1 MGKQNLPA
9 VRRKTVFITGGAG
22 FIGSYLS
29 EKLVARGDRVFV
41 LDNLSTGRAE
51 NIRHLRS
58 SKNFTFVKGDVLNE
72 RLTRKMAAQA
82 DEVYHLAAAVGV
94 RTIMEKPLES
104 LILNMR
110 GTEIVLKASES
121 RKIPVLLTSS
131 SEIYG
136 KNTKLPFREE
146 DDRVYGSVYNY
157 RWGYAFSKGI
167 DEFLGLAYFREKGVP
182 VRVARLFNV
191 IGPRQTSEYGMVVPR
206 FVQQALRGKP
216 LTIYGDGAQTRCF
229 GDVEDVTDALI
240 KVMAHTKSKGEV
252 YNLGSDE
259 EVSIKSLAKKV
270 IELTGSRSKILHIP
284 YTKAYKS
291 GFEDMAR
298 RRPALLKVKKLIGY
312 DPKYSLEGSIRKI
325 IEYERQQKG

>member
-1 MGKQNLPA
+1 MVKRKA
-9 VRRKTVFITGGAG
+9 VLVTGGAG
-22 FIGSYLS
+22 FIGSHLC
-29 EKLVARGDRVFV
+29 EKLLAQDKRVFV
-41 LDNLSTGRAE
+41 LDNLSTGSLD
-51 NIRHLRS
+51 NIRHLLAR
-58 SKNFTFVKGDVLNE
+58 KDFVFKKGDVLNKSLVE
-72 RLTRKMAAQA
+72 KMVFGA

-94 RTIMEKPLES
+94 KTIMEKPLES

-110 GTEIVLKASES
+110 GTEIVLKSSES

-136 KNTKLPFREE
+136 KNTKLPFCEE

-182 VRVARLFNV
+182 VRVVRLFNV
-191 IGPRQTSEYGMVVPR
+191 IGPRQTGEYGMVVPR
-206 FVQQALRGKP
+206 FVQQALYGKP

-229 GDVEDVTDALI
+229 GDIGDITDALVKI
-240 KVMAHTKSKGEV
+240 MEHPKSAGEV

-259 EVSIKSLAKKV
+259 EISIKNLAKKV
-270 IELTGSRSKILHIP
+270 IELSGSRSKIIHIP
-284 YTKAYKS
+284 YAKAYKG

-298 RRPALLKVKKLIGY
+298 RRPALFKVKKLIDY
-312 DPKYSLEGSIRKI
+312 HPKHRLEDSIVKI
-325 IEYERQQKG
+325 IEHERQQKG